1 MAPMTSAAVLSWR
14 HEFVQTNNIRLH
26 CVTQG
31 EGELVI
37 LLHGFLE
44 FWYSWR
50 HQIPQLARHFKVVAP
65 DLRGYNDSDKPQ
77 RGYDVETRGRGIHGL
92 IEALGYRKA
101 RVVGHG
107 WGGAIAWQLAEQFPD
122 SIESLVLMAAPH
134 PQRFVRE
141 AVGNFD
147 QFLRSWYIWAAQIP
161 NLPEAVLKPNLPQV
175 LQELF
180 QRQSIRKSAFSPEDT
195 ALYQAA
201 LEKPGALKAALS
213 HYRNFLSLQTFQRSL
228 LTSTHPT
235 IQRPAL
241 VLWGKD
247 DTLFSWRLTKGMERF
262 FSGPFKLRLIS
273 ECGHWVNQEA
283 LQTVNREIAQFLR
296 EH

>member
-1 MAPMTSAAVLSWR
+1 MTSAATLSWR
-14 HEFVQTNNIRLH
+14 HEFVQTNDIRLH

-77 RGYDVETRGRGIHGL
+77 RGYDVETLGRDIHGL
-92 IEALGYRKA
+92 IKALGYRRA

-122 SIESLVLMAAPH
+122 SIESLVLLSAPH
-134 PQRFVRE
+134 PRQFVSD
-141 AVGNFD
+141 ALGNVD
-147 QFLRSWYIWAAQIP
+147 QFVRSWYIWAAQVP
-161 NLPEAVLKPNLPQV
+161 NLPETLLSSNLSQV
-175 LQELF
+175 VRELF
-180 QRQSIRKSAFSPEDT
+180 QKQSVRKGAFSSEDT
-195 ALYQAA
+195 AMYQAA
-201 LEKPGALKAALS
+201 LEKPGALRSALS
-213 HYRNFLSLQTFQRSL
+213 YYRHLLSPQLFSRVLFKPSANL
-228 LTSTHPT
+228 

-241 VLWGKD
+241 VLWGQD
-247 DTLFSWRLTKGMERF
+247 DTLFSSKLTRGMERF
-262 FSGPFKLRLIS
+262 FSGPLKIQLIS
-273 ECGHWVNQEA
+273 DCGHWVNQEA
-283 LQTVNREIAQFLR
+283 PQTVNRELTQFLR
-296 EH
+296 KY